1 MTFEAVIKNFT
12 TAGLRLEDVRCH
24 LDSGGNIHQRDQ
36 HMNWSLLH
44 FAAEDCNSEIIRLL
58 VSHGT
63 DLASTDRNG
72 WTPLHIAVD
81 SDLDTSGRDGRSAT
95 KMPTV
100 QTLIALGADES
111 LHASDGAT
119 ARDIA
124 VVYGQEA
131 LYDSLVRP

>member
-1 MTFEAVIKNFT
+1 
-12 TAGLRLEDVRCH
+12 
-24 LDSGGNIHQRDQ
+24 
-36 HMNWSLLH
+36 MNWSLLH
-44 FAAEDCNSEIIRLL
+44 FAAEDRNPEIIRLL
-58 VSHGT
+58 VSHGA

-72 WTPLHIAVD
+72 WTPLHVAVD
-81 SDLDTSGRDGRSAT
+81 SDLDTSSHNARSAT

-111 LHASDGAT
+111 LRASDGAT

-124 VVYGQEA
+124 AAYGQEA

>member
-1 MTFEAVIKNFT
+1 
-12 TAGLRLEDVRCH
+12 
-24 LDSGGNIHQRDQ
+24 
-36 HMNWSLLH
+36 MNWSLLH

-58 VSHGT
+58 VSRGA
-63 DLASTDRNG
+63 DLASADRNG
-72 WTPLHIAVD
+72 WTPLHVAVD
-81 SDLDTSGRDGRSAT
+81 SDLDTSSRNGCLAN

-111 LHASDGAT
+111 LHAGDGAT

-124 VVYGQEA
+124 AAYGKEA